1 MCGKFILLETRI
13 IEKSCGIFDLA
24 QDFGLG
30 LGNGEHKARF
40 DEMVGHV
47 RSSRKI
53 GSGQSGL
60 GLGDMSCPFPLPC
73 SSLRARSADAAR
85 RAEESLGL
93 GQWLT
98 EGVGTVSESKRIAD
112 TSTPGAQACRAQ
124 GAGLAI

>member
-1 MCGKFILLETRI
+1 MRISDWSSDVCSSDLETRI
-13 IEKSCGIFDLA
+13 IENSCSIFDLA

-60 GLGDMSCPFPLPC
+60 RPRRHVLPLPP
-73 SSLRARSADAAR
+73 SLLLFACAKRRCGEARGGEPRSR
-85 RAEESLGL
+85 RSEEH
-93 GQWLT
+93 T
-98 EGVGTVSESKRIAD
+98 SEIQYLMRN
-112 TSTPGAQACRAQ
+112 P
-124 GAGLAI
+124 